1 MKFSMLL
8 LLIIIALV
16 FFGTNIYISCRLYQC
31 LHALIQNLSMLWFGI
46 FCLGLAALAV
56 VSVLRSDLA
65 LNRSAKYALGI
76 FGGYWMGA
84 YVYLLLTLIAADI
97 LLLLLGMLKLIPHP
111 VTDMVRCIS
120 GIAAIVVTAV
130 ILTAG
135 TIHADH
141 PVHRSYDV
149 KTEKI
154 RDGREWKIVLVS
166 DLHIGAVK
174 SEKRLER
181 LVNEINAEEPDLV
194 CIAGDI
200 FDSDFSAILDKEKC
214 AETLGSIDAK
224 YGVYACLGNHDAG
237 RTAKDMIGFLPQ
249 CRITLLAESYEV
261 IDGSL
266 ILAGRL
272 DASPIGGYGDRIR
285 GDFSDVMKGAD
296 GNLPLIVLDHTPSHI
311 DEYPDSADLILC
323 GHTHRGQIF
332 PGCLITGRLFTVDY
346 GLYRENETA
355 PAVIVTSGAGTWG
368 LPIRVGSDSEIVSVR
383 LSGK

>member
-8 LLIIIALV
+8 LLIIIVLV

-31 LHALIQNLSMLWFGI
+31 FHALIRNLNMLWFGI
-46 FCLGLAALAV
+46 FCLVLTAAAI

-65 LNRSAKYALGI
+65 LSRSVKYALGI
-76 FGGYWMGA
+76 YGGYWMGA
-84 YVYLLLTLIAADI
+84 YVYLLLTFIAADI
-97 LLLLLGMLKLIPHP
+97 LLLILGALKIIPLP
-111 VTDMVRCIS
+111 AKASARCIS
-120 GIAAIVVTAV
+120 GIAAIVITAV

-135 TIHADH
+135 TVHADH

-154 RDGREWKIVLVS
+154 RDGREWRIVLVS
-166 DLHIGAVK
+166 DLHIGAVR
-174 SEKRLER
+174 SEERLER
-181 LVNEINAEEPDLV
+181 LVNEINAEKPDVV

-200 FDSDFSAILDKEKC
+200 FDNDFSAILDKEKC

-237 RTAKDMIGFLPQ
+237 KTAKDMIGFLPQ

-261 IDGSL
+261 IDKSL

-272 DASPIGGYGDRIR
+272 DSSPIGGYGDRIR
-285 GDFSDVMKGAD
+285 GDFSDFMKGAD
-296 GNLPLIVLDHTPSHI
+296 NDLPVIVLDHTPSHI
-311 DEYPDSADLILC
+311 DEYPDSADLILS

-332 PGCLITGRLFTVDY
+332 PGCLITRRLFTVDH
-346 GLYRENETA
+346 GLYRENEA
-355 PAVIVTSGAGTWG
+355 SPAVIVTSGAGTWG
-368 LPIRVGSDSEIVSVR
+368 LPVRVGSDSEIVSVR
-383 LSGK
+383 LTGK